1 MNQEILDNASP
12 AALRNAPFI
21 ADALEDYI
29 SEQETILEIAS
40 GTGYHIFFLAA
51 RYPKIYW
58 QPSEQDENSFNIVED
73 LYRRFKQP
81 NLHPPL
87 HIHSEE
93 ENWINKNI
101 DAILC
106 CNMIHISPISSTFG
120 LFEGAKR
127 YLSADQYLFLYGP
140 FKIGGEH
147 TSESNKLFDESL
159 KARDTRWGVRDIN
172 ELEKIGK
179 SNQVSL
185 IKKIPLPANNLILIF
200 AKLP

>member
-58 QPSEQDENSFNIVED
+58 QPSEQDENSYNIVED
-73 LYRRFKQP
+73 LSRRFTQT

-87 HIHSEE
+87 CIHSEE
-93 ENWINKNI
+93 KNWINKDI

-106 CNMIHISPISSTFG
+106 CNMIHISPISSTYG

-127 YLSADQYLFLYGP
+127 YLSPNQYLFLYGP
-140 FKIGGEH
+140 FKIDGKH
-147 TSESNKLFDESL
+147 TSESNKVFDESL
-159 KARDTRWGVRDIN
+159 KAKNNSWGVRDIAD
-172 ELEKIGK
+172 LKKIGK
-179 SNQVSL
+179 ANQMSFL
-185 IKKIPLPANNLILIF
+185 KKIQLPANNSVLIF
-200 AKLP
+200 TKVT

>member
-29 SEQETILEIAS
+29 SEKETILEIAS
-40 GTGYHIFFLAA
+40 GTGYHSFFLAD
-51 RYPKIYW
+51 RYSNTYW
-58 QPSEQDENSFNIVED
+58 QPSEKDENSFNIIED

-127 YLSADQYLFLYGP
+127 YLSADQHLFLYGP

-159 KARDTRWGVRDIN
+159 KTRDTRWGVRDIN